1 MITKLQ
7 KGFTLIELMITVAIV
22 GILASVAFPA
32 YQSYTTRA
40 QISAS
45 LLMVEGA
52 KTFFIDHYTQ
62 KGSFPTSNA
71 DAGYPGATGKY
82 LQKVDM
88 INDHITA
95 TIGNEANADILG
107 ETVSLIGTVNANT
120 SNITWRCTSS
130 MKGTAKEKYLP
141 SSCRDA
147 Q

>member
-1 MITKLQ
+1 
-7 KGFTLIELMITVAIV
+7 MITVAIV

-32 YQSYTTRA
+32 YQNYTTRA

-45 LLMVEGA
+45 LLMVEGG

-107 ETVSLIGTVNANT
+107 ETISIVATETAN
-120 SNITWRCTSS
+120 NVTWRCTSS

>member
-45 LLMVEGA
+45 LLMVEGG
-52 KTFFIDHYTQ
+52 KTFFLDYFTN
-62 KGSFPTSNA
+62 KGVFPPTSV

-82 LQKVDM
+82 LTKVEI

-95 TIGNEANADILG
+95 TIGNEANADITG
-107 ETVSLIGTVNANT
+107 ETISIVATETAN
-120 SNITWRCTSS
+120 NVTWRCTSS